1 MALLT
6 VEELKTTLG
15 VGELYTEADL
25 QQVVDASVELIES
38 YVTAASFEAE
48 PAPMKEA
55 ALSLAVSIF
64 QTRTATGG
72 QIVGMDFTPSPFRL
86 GRSLTST
93 VQGLLAPYLA
103 EGVFVG

>member
-6 VEELKTTLG
+6 VEELKATLG
-15 VGELYTEADL
+15 VGELYSDPDL
-25 QQVVDASVELIES
+25 QQVVDASVALIEQ

-55 ALSLAVSIF
+55 ALALAVSIF

-72 QIVGMDFTPSPFRL
+72 QIVGADFSPSPFRL
-86 GRSLTST
+86 GRSLFST
-93 VQGLLAPYLA
+93 VAGLLAPYIS
-103 EGVFVG
+103 EGVYVG

>member
-6 VEELKTTLG
+6 VEELKSTLG
-15 VGELYTEADL
+15 VGELYTDEDL
-25 QQVVDASVELIES
+25 QQVVDASTLLIEQ
-38 YVTAASFEAE
+38 YVTAVSFAEE

-72 QIVGMDFTPSPFRL
+72 QIVGADFTPSPFRL
-86 GRSLTST
+86 GRSLFST
-93 VQGLLAPYLA
+93 VSGLLSGYVA